1 MKKKSI
7 KDIAQ
12 ELGFSKTT
20 VSFVLNNKGDEKNI
34 SKKTQEKILAYV
46 REVNYQPNQIAKSLK
61 KGTTNT
67 IGYLVPDI
75 SNPFY
80 AKIGRVIEDLLADK
94 GYHLIIGSTD
104 ETQEKEDS
112 LLNMFVNRQVDGL
125 ILASSFE
132 NLGMLNTLSAQRF
145 PMVFFDR
152 EHPDFIGN
160 YILVENKKAMQ
171 NAVQNVIDRGA
182 RKIGLLSIT
191 PNVYSLKL
199 RIDGYKE
206 ALTVNDIELDED
218 LIRIVDNNRLK
229 ESAQQQLQCLV
240 DQNVDA
246 VVFTNN
252 QITALAV
259 WAMNIFHKESI
270 DKVKFVSFDNLDLFD
285 YSNPKVTSVA
295 QPIEKIASYTVDILE
310 EVMKSKDRISKRI
323 VLEPKLIERL

>member
-12 ELGFSKTT
+12 ELGLSKTT

-61 KGTTNT
+61 KGTTHT

-80 AKIGRVIEDLLADK
+80 AKIGRLIEDVLADK
-94 GYHLIIGSTD
+94 GYHLLIGSTD
-104 ETQEKEDS
+104 EKQEKEDA

-125 ILASSFE
+125 ILASTFE
-132 NLGMLNTLSAQRF
+132 NLGMLKTLSAQRF

-160 YILVENKKAMQ
+160 YILVENKNAMKE
-171 NAVQNVIDRGA
+171 AVNTAINKGA
-182 RKIGLLSIT
+182 KKIGLLSIT
-191 PNVYSLKL
+191 PNIYSLKL
-199 RIDGYKE
+199 RIDGYRE
-206 ALTVNDIELDED
+206 SLVENQLNVDED
-218 LIRIVDNNRLK
+218 LMRIVDNSRIK
-229 ESAQQQLQCLV
+229 ESTQEELNYLM
-240 DQNVDA
+240 DKDVDA

-252 QITALAV
+252 QITALAL
-259 WAMNIFHKESI
+259 WAMNINHKDKI
-270 DKVKFVSFDNLDLFD
+270 DSVRFVSFDNLDLFD
-285 YSNPKVTSVA
+285 YSNPKVNSIA
-295 QPIEKIASYTVDILE
+295 QPIDSIANHLVDILH
-310 EVMKSKDRISKRI
+310 EVMQSTERVSKRI

>member
-171 NAVQNVIDRGA
+171 TAVQNVIDHGA
-182 RKIGLLSIT
+182 KKIGLLSIT

-206 ALTVNDIELDED
+206 ALTVNDIKLDED

-229 ESAQQQLQCLV
+229 KSAQKQLQYLME
-240 DQNVDA
+240 QNVDA

-259 WAMNIFHKESI
+259 WAMNIFHKDRI

-310 EVMKSKDRISKRI
+310 EVMNATDRISKRI